1 MEEKWENLTNN
12 TRYFIIT
19 GGRGSGKSFEIGRF
33 AVLLSYY
40 PNERILYTR
49 QTMTSAQVSII
60 PEIQE
65 KINYIDKAHDFQ
77 PVNNKIIN
85 TSTKSYFEFQIS
97 PHKLPQN
104 YKNSHHIPNF
114 LLNKNNKI

>member
-1 MEEKWENLTNN
+1 MEEKWKNLTND

-77 PVNNKIIN
+77 LRENILFHHDTRTCQYYRNFYF
-85 TSTKSYFEFQIS
+85 STQ
-97 PHKLPQN
+97 
-104 YKNSHHIPNF
+104 
-114 LLNKNNKI
+114 